1 MCDVEKIRESFKPD
15 HITTLFVGESAPAG
29 GDFFYDGNSIL
40 FRAMK
45 QAFEGS
51 ESFLK
56 DFQASGFFLDDLI
69 LEPANN
75 LEDVARD
82 ALRWN
87 SVPGLADRIREYQP
101 SAIVTLMRGIELMV
115 IEAICQS
122 GHNSKTYHVPFPGTG
137 NWKYFQREMQ
147 PVIPELPTLH
157 GKKWKE
163 SQTVTIEGKRQSIP
177 LTEGPSRAAARSYLR
192 GAGFAKDDLHKPII
206 GIANTWTEIGTCNVH
221 LREIAEALK
230 QGIREAGGTPMEFNT
245 VTISDGITMGT
256 QGMKASLVSR
266 EVIADSIELV
276 ARGNLFDGL
285 VGIGGCDKN
294 MPGIIMALCRLD
306 IPGMMLYGGSIA
318 PGKLNGPNGE
328 KIDITIQNVFEGI
341 GAYAAGKIDD
351 AGLEALEAN
360 ACPGAGAC
368 GGQFTANTMAMSGE
382 LLGISPMEL
391 SGVPATAKNKLEAT
405 RAAGRMLMDAV
416 RANRR
421 PSQIINRKSLENTIA
436 SVAASGGSTNAVLHL
451 IAIAREL
458 GIDLKMDDF
467 DRISTQTP
475 FICDLTPAGK
485 YVASDYQAAGGSR
498 LLAKRMIDAGH
509 ADGSMLTISGR
520 TLSEEAALAVETPGQ
535 VVIGKFESPIKPN
548 GGLVILKG
556 NLAPEGSVM
565 KIAAANRYEHR
576 GPARVFECEEDCFAA
591 VQTGKIKPNDVLVI
605 RYEGPKGGPGMR
617 EMLQVTAAVSGNPEL
632 SSTVALLT
640 DGRFSGAT
648 RGFTA
653 GHVAPEAFV
662 GGPIAAVREG
672 DIIHFDIPK
681 RTLNVEISD
690 EEMRKRLEGFKAPAL
705 RWPSG
710 VFRKYVD
717 RVKSASEGAT
727 T

>member
-1 MCDVEKIRESFKPD
+1 M
-15 HITTLFVGESAPAG
+15 
-29 GDFFYDGNSIL
+29 
-40 FRAMK
+40 
-45 QAFEGS
+45 
-51 ESFLK
+51 
-56 DFQASGFFLDDLI
+56 
-69 LEPANN
+69 
-75 LEDVARD
+75 
-82 ALRWN
+82 
-87 SVPGLADRIREYQP
+87 
-101 SAIVTLMRGIELMV
+101 
-115 IEAICQS
+115 
-122 GHNSKTYHVPFPGTG
+122 
-137 NWKYFQREMQ
+137 
-147 PVIPELPTLH
+147 
-157 GKKWKE
+157 
-163 SQTVTIEGKRQSIP
+163 TIEGKRQSIP

-192 GAGFAKDDLHKPII
+192 GSGFAKDDLHKPII

-230 QGIREAGGTPMEFNT
+230 EGIREAGGTPMEFNT

-306 IPGMMLYGGSIA
+306 IPGLMLYGGSIA

-341 GAYAAGKIDD
+341 GSHAAGRIDD

-382 LLGISPMEL
+382 ILGISPIQL
-391 SGVPATAKNKLEAT
+391 SGVPATSKDKHAAT
-405 RAAGRMLMDAV
+405 REAGRILMDAV

-421 PSQIINRKSLENTIA
+421 PSQIITRKSIENTIA

-451 IAIAREL
+451 LAIAREM
-458 GIDLKMDDF
+458 GIELSIDDF
-467 DRISTQTP
+467 DAISKRTP

-498 LLAKRMIDAGH
+498 LLAQRLIDAGY
-509 ADGSMLTISGR
+509 ADGSTLTISGR
-520 TLSEEAALAVETPGQ
+520 TLAEEAALAEETPGQ
-535 VVIGKFESPIKPN
+535 VVIHTFEKPIKPT

-556 NLAPEGSVM
+556 NLAPEGCVM
-565 KIAAANRYEHR
+565 KIAAANRLEHR
-576 GPARVFECEEDCFAA
+576 GPARVFDTEEACFAA
-591 VQTGKIKPNDVLVI
+591 VQSGQIKPGDVLVI

-617 EMLQVTAAVSGNPEL
+617 EMLQVTAAISSNAEL
-632 SSTVALLT
+632 SAHVALLT

-672 DIIHFDIPK
+672 DTIHFDIPNRK
-681 RTLNVEISD
+681 LTLEISE
-690 EEMRKRLEGFKAPAL
+690 EEMAARLKNFKAPAL
-705 RWPSG
+705 RWPAG

-717 RVKSASEGAT
+717 RVNSASLGAT

>member
-1 MCDVEKIRESFKPD
+1 M
-15 HITTLFVGESAPAG
+15 
-29 GDFFYDGNSIL
+29 
-40 FRAMK
+40 
-45 QAFEGS
+45 
-51 ESFLK
+51 
-56 DFQASGFFLDDLI
+56 
-69 LEPANN
+69 
-75 LEDVARD
+75 
-82 ALRWN
+82 
-87 SVPGLADRIREYQP
+87 
-101 SAIVTLMRGIELMV
+101 
-115 IEAICQS
+115 
-122 GHNSKTYHVPFPGTG
+122 
-137 NWKYFQREMQ
+137 
-147 PVIPELPTLH
+147 
-157 GKKWKE
+157 
-163 SQTVTIEGKRQSIP
+163 TIEGKRQSIP
-177 LTEGPSRAAARSYLR
+177 LTEGPSRAAARCYLR
-192 GAGFAKDDLHKPII
+192 GSGFSKEDLHKPII

-230 QGIREAGGTPMEFNT
+230 KGIREAGGTPMEFNT

-318 PGKLNGPNGE
+318 PGKVNG
-328 KIDITIQNVFEGI
+328 IDITIQNVFEGI
-341 GAYAAGKIDD
+341 GAHAAGKIDD

-382 LLGISPMEL
+382 MLGISPMHL
-391 SGVPATAKNKLEAT
+391 SGVPATDKDKFAASRE
-405 RAAGRMLMDAV
+405 AGRMIMDAV

-421 PSQIINRKSLENTIA
+421 PSQIITRKSLENTIA

-451 IAIAREL
+451 IAIAREI
-458 GIDLKMDDF
+458 GIDLSVDVF
-467 DRISTQTP
+467 DAISKKTP
-475 FICDLTPAGK
+475 FICDLVPAGK
-485 YVASDYQAAGGSR
+485 YMASHFQAAGGSR
-498 LLAKRMIDAGH
+498 LLAKRLIDAGH
-509 ADGSMLTISGR
+509 ADGSTLTISGR
-520 TLSEEAALAVETPGQ
+520 TLAEEAAFAEETPGQ
-535 VVIGKFESPIKPN
+535 VVIKTFEQPIKPT

-556 NLAPEGSVM
+556 NLAPEGCVM
-565 KIAAANRYEHR
+565 KIAAADRYEHR
-576 GPARVFECEEDCFAA
+576 GPARVFDCEEDCFAA
-591 VQTGKIKPNDVLVI
+591 VQGNKIKPGDVLVI

-617 EMLQVTAAVSGNPEL
+617 EMLQVTAAVSGHPDL
-632 SSTVALLT
+632 SHTVALLT

-672 DIIHFDIPK
+672 DIIAFDIK
-681 RTLNVEISD
+681 NRTLNVEISA
-690 EEMRKRLEGFKAPAL
+690 EEMSARLKNFKAPAL
-705 RWPSG
+705 RWPQG

-717 RVKSASEGAT
+717 RVTSASHGAT

>member
-1 MCDVEKIRESFKPD
+1 M
-15 HITTLFVGESAPAG
+15 T
-29 GDFFYDGNSIL
+29 
-40 FRAMK
+40 
-45 QAFEGS
+45 
-51 ESFLK
+51 
-56 DFQASGFFLDDLI
+56 
-69 LEPANN
+69 
-75 LEDVARD
+75 
-82 ALRWN
+82 
-87 SVPGLADRIREYQP
+87 
-101 SAIVTLMRGIELMV
+101 
-115 IEAICQS
+115 
-122 GHNSKTYHVPFPGTG
+122 
-137 NWKYFQREMQ
+137 
-147 PVIPELPTLH
+147 
-157 GKKWKE
+157 
-163 SQTVTIEGKRQSIP
+163 EGKRNSIA
-177 LTEGPSRAAARSYLR
+177 LTEGPSRAAARSYFR
-192 GAGFAKDDLHKPII
+192 GAGFSKDDLHKPII
-206 GIANTWTEIGTCNVH
+206 GVANTWTEIGTCNVH

-245 VTISDGITMGT
+245 ITINDGLTMGT

-318 PGKLNGPNGE
+318 PGKLNGV
-328 KIDITIQNVFEGI
+328 DITIQNVFEGI
-341 GAYAAGKIDD
+341 GAHAAGRIDD

-382 LLGISPMEL
+382 ILGISPIYL
-391 SGVPATAKNKLEAT
+391 SGVPATSKEKLAAT
-405 RAAGRMLMDAV
+405 REAGHILMDAV

-421 PSQIINRKSLENTIA
+421 PSQIITRKSLENAIA

-458 GIDLKMDDF
+458 NIPLTVDDF
-467 DRISTQTP
+467 DAISKRTP

-485 YVASDYQAAGGSR
+485 YVAKDYQAAGGSR
-498 LLAKRMIDAGH
+498 LLAQRLISAGH
-509 ADGSMLTISGR
+509 ADGSALAISGK
-520 TLSEEAALAVETPGQ
+520 TLAEEAALAKETPGQ
-535 VVIGKFESPIKPN
+535 DVIHTFENPIKPT

-556 NLAPEGSVM
+556 NLAPEGCVM
-565 KIAAANRYEHR
+565 KVAAFGRYEHR
-576 GPARVFECEEDCFAA
+576 GPARVFDSEDACFAA
-591 VQTGKIKPNDVLVI
+591 VQAQQIKPGDVLVI

-617 EMLQVTAAVSGNPEL
+617 EMLQVTAAISSNAEL
-632 SSTVALLT
+632 SAHVALLT

-648 RGFTA
+648 RGMTA

-672 DIIHFDIPK
+672 DMIHFDIENRK
-681 RTLNVEISD
+681 LTLEVSEEEIAA
-690 EEMRKRLEGFKAPAL
+690 RLKSFKPPAL
-705 RWPSG
+705 RWSRG

-717 RVKSASEGAT
+717 RVSSASEGAT

>member
-1 MCDVEKIRESFKPD
+1 M
-15 HITTLFVGESAPAG
+15 
-29 GDFFYDGNSIL
+29 
-40 FRAMK
+40 
-45 QAFEGS
+45 
-51 ESFLK
+51 
-56 DFQASGFFLDDLI
+56 
-69 LEPANN
+69 
-75 LEDVARD
+75 
-82 ALRWN
+82 
-87 SVPGLADRIREYQP
+87 
-101 SAIVTLMRGIELMV
+101 
-115 IEAICQS
+115 
-122 GHNSKTYHVPFPGTG
+122 
-137 NWKYFQREMQ
+137 
-147 PVIPELPTLH
+147 
-157 GKKWKE
+157 
-163 SQTVTIEGKRQSIP
+163 TIEGKRQSIP

-192 GAGFAKDDLHKPII
+192 GSGFKKDDLHKPII
-206 GIANTWTEIGTCNVH
+206 GVANTWTEIGTCNVH

-230 QGIREAGGTPMEFNT
+230 EGIREAGGTPMEFNT

-318 PGKLNGPNGE
+318 PGKLNGPDGK

-341 GAYAAGKIDD
+341 GSHAAGRIDD

-368 GGQFTANTMAMSGE
+368 GGQFTANTMAMSAE
-382 LLGISPMEL
+382 ILGIAPIEL
-391 SGVPATAKNKLEAT
+391 SGVPATAPNKLEAT
-405 RAAGRMLMDAV
+405 RAAGRILMDAV
-416 RANRR
+416 RANRK
-421 PSQIINRKSLENTIA
+421 PSQIITRKSLENTIA

-451 IAIAREL
+451 LAIAREL
-458 GIDLKMDDF
+458 GVELSIEDF
-467 DRISTQTP
+467 DAISSRTP
-475 FICDLTPAGK
+475 YICSLTPAGK

-509 ADGSMLTISGR
+509 ADGSALTVSGK
-520 TLSEEAALAVETPGQ
+520 TLAEEAATAKETPGQ
-535 VVIGKFESPIKPN
+535 DVIATFEKPIKPN

-556 NLAPEGSVM
+556 NLAPEGCVM
-565 KIAAANRYEHR
+565 KIAAAGKYAHR
-576 GPARVFECEEDCFAA
+576 GPARVFDSEEDCFKF
-591 VQTGKIKPNDVLVI
+591 VQAGGIKPGDVVVI

-617 EMLQVTAAVSGNPEL
+617 EMLQVTAAISSNAEL
-632 SSTVALLT
+632 SAQVALLT

-653 GHVAPEAFV
+653 GHVAPEAFA

-672 DIIHFDIPK
+672 DIISFDIAK
-681 RTLNVEISD
+681 RTLDVEISK
-690 EEMRKRLEGFKAPAL
+690 EEMAARLKDFKPPAL
-705 RWPSG
+705 RWPKG

-717 RVKSASEGAT
+717 RVTSASEGAT

>member
-1 MCDVEKIRESFKPD
+1 M
-15 HITTLFVGESAPAG
+15 
-29 GDFFYDGNSIL
+29 
-40 FRAMK
+40 
-45 QAFEGS
+45 
-51 ESFLK
+51 
-56 DFQASGFFLDDLI
+56 
-69 LEPANN
+69 
-75 LEDVARD
+75 
-82 ALRWN
+82 
-87 SVPGLADRIREYQP
+87 
-101 SAIVTLMRGIELMV
+101 
-115 IEAICQS
+115 
-122 GHNSKTYHVPFPGTG
+122 
-137 NWKYFQREMQ
+137 
-147 PVIPELPTLH
+147 
-157 GKKWKE
+157 
-163 SQTVTIEGKRQSIP
+163 TIEGKRQSIP
-177 LTEGPSRAAARSYLR
+177 LTDGPDRAAARSYLR
-192 GAGFAKDDLHKPII
+192 GSGFSKEDLHKPII
-206 GIANTWTEIGTCNVH
+206 GIANTWTEIGTCNMH
-221 LREIAEALK
+221 LREVAEALK
-230 QGIREAGGTPMEFNT
+230 EGIREAGGTPMEFNT
-245 VTISDGITMGT
+245 ITISDGITMGT

-328 KIDITIQNVFEGI
+328 EIAITIQNVFEGI
-341 GAYAAGKIDD
+341 GSFAAGRIDA

-382 LLGISPMEL
+382 ILGISPIQL
-391 SGVPATAKNKLEAT
+391 SGVPATSADKHAAT
-405 RAAGRMLMDAV
+405 REAGRILMDAV

-421 PSQIINRKSLENTIA
+421 PSQIITRKSIENAIA

-451 IAIAREL
+451 LAIAREM
-458 GIDLKMDDF
+458 GIPLSIDDF
-467 DRISTQTP
+467 DIISKRTP
-475 FICDLTPAGK
+475 YICDLVPAGR
-485 YVASDYQAAGGSR
+485 YMASDFQAAGGTR
-498 LLAKRMIDAGH
+498 LLAKRLVDAGF
-509 ADGSMLTISGR
+509 ADGSTLSISGK
-520 TLSEEAALAVETPGQ
+520 TLAEEAALANETHGQ
-535 VVIGKFESPIKPN
+535 VVIHTFEKPIKPV

-576 GPARVFECEEDCFAA
+576 GPARVFDCEEDCFAA
-591 VQTGKIKPNDVLVI
+591 VQSGQIKPGDVLVI

-617 EMLQVTAAVSGNPEL
+617 EMLQVTAAVSSNAEL
-632 SSTVALLT
+632 SAHVALLT

-672 DIIHFDIPK
+672 DTIHFDIK
-681 RTLNVEISD
+681 NRKLTLEVSEEEIA
-690 EEMRKRLEGFKAPAL
+690 KRLKGFTPPAL
-705 RWPSG
+705 RWPKG

-717 RVKSASEGAT
+717 RVTSASEGAT